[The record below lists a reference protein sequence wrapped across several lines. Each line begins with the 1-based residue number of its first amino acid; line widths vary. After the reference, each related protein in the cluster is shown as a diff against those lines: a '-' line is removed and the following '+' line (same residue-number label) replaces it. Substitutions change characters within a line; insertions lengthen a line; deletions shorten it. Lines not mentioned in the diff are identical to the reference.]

1 MEKCNTMGDNPKP
14 EKRKLHHIINVGDGV
29 NFLSSKFPFWGVSAG
44 GGNRTYIEKWINSG
58 DILWFCKEIEDEFK
72 MIGMGE
78 YTHSFD
84 SKDEPLIQLNMV
96 ERENQN
102 WDERVV
108 NDIQIHYKNL
118 YITEKQSI
126 RIRKCE
132 TEISIYDIA
141 RRINS
146 NDIDLFKH
154 YDGFKFYGEPK

>member
-1 MEKCNTMGDNPKP
+1 MELTEMSKLDRKQL
-14 EKRKLHHIINVGDGV
+14 RKL
-29 NFLSSKFPFWGVSAG
+29 LLK
-44 GGNRTYIEKWINSG
+44 
-58 DILWFCKEIEDEFK
+58 EFK

-146 NDIDLFKH
+146 NDIDLFLSIS
-154 YDGFKFYGEPK
+154 YLVVLVI